1 MQYHKIIGLGVNSK
15 GPRNSPTIYSFAHTM
30 GNANITLLLHDPCS
44 RYFVSKQEQF
54 PDYIAFLLASSF
66 LPLFHHSL
74 IHSLIR
80 SLIHS
85 FTHSFI
91 HCILLFLSFFD
102 PLFVYSFLRSFV
114 CSFLS
119 SFLFLHQTVLI
130 IESEFLSSTVQTNY
144 KNAKRSRNYHIS
156 LLCSLYI
163 YFLYTHKLCQVLQRA
178 VCLDCGHVKDL
189 QHSH

>member
-91 HCILLFLSFFD
+91 HCILLFLSFFLSLIHSSFIHSSAH
-102 PLFVYSFLRSFV
+102 LFVRFFLPFSFSTK
-114 CSFLS
+114 
-119 SFLFLHQTVLI
+119 LF
-130 IESEFLSSTVQTNY
+130 
-144 KNAKRSRNYHIS
+144 
-156 LLCSLYI
+156 
-163 YFLYTHKLCQVLQRA
+163 
-178 VCLDCGHVKDL
+178 
-189 QHSH
+189 

>member
-15 GPRNSPTIYSFAHTM
+15 GPGNSPTIYSFAHTT

-66 LPLFHHSL
+66 LPLFHRSL

-91 HCILLFLSFFD
+91 HCILLFLSFFLWSTLRLFI
-102 PLFVYSFLRSFV
+102 PPLICLFVSFFLSLSPPTCSNNRIGISFV
-114 CSFLS
+114 HSPNQL
-119 SFLFLHQTVLI
+119 
-130 IESEFLSSTVQTNY
+130 Y
-144 KNAKRSRNYHIS
+144 K
-156 LLCSLYI
+156 C
-163 YFLYTHKLCQVLQRA
+163 
-178 VCLDCGHVKDL
+178 
-189 QHSH
+189 